1 MASNPLEAEAT
12 GQEFVTVTF
21 SGTPFRV
28 PLDVDLWP
36 LGSIQRCRG
45 LLNERVV
52 VNHLQVAAALQT
64 LLGDQWDLFLRV
76 ATKRRQIVEATQV
89 FAGAVGFTA
98 DGTNDIAF
106 GAIPRILA
114 LLERWPLEAESDLKR
129 FWGYT
134 YPDRWRFQAGRRC
147 LTLRQ
152 IYACLNRPPID
163 GALVTAMNGGRRPFS
178 DTAQVSMDLFEAI
191 TKVRHP
197 SREMSPQEIAQRDAQ
212 AAAEAKARADY
223 AERQKK
229 REAQQQSSLLATA
242 LANKRISE
250 RGTAHAQKD

>member
-1 MASNPLEAEAT
+1 MASNPVEAEAT

-36 LGSIQRCRG
+36 LDNIRRCRG

-52 VNHLQVAAALQT
+52 VNHIQVAAALQS

-76 ATKRRQIVEATQV
+76 ASKRRQIVEATQLFAEGVGFPADGVNDIV
-89 FAGAVGFTA
+89 FGAV
-98 DGTNDIAF
+98 
-106 GAIPRILA
+106 PRTLA
-114 LLERWPLEAESDLKR
+114 LIERWPHEVESDLNR
-129 FWGYT
+129 FWNLMYG
-134 YPDRWRFQAGRRC
+134 DRFRFQAGRRC

-152 IYACLNRPPID
+152 IYVRISRPPLD
-163 GALVTAMNGGRRPFS
+163 GALVVAMNGGTRPFS
-178 DTAQVSMDLFEAI
+178 DTALVSMDLFEAV

-197 SREMSPQEIAQRDAQ
+197 SRPMPADAREKRDEQAVAEAQ
-212 AAAEAKARADY
+212 ARAAY
-223 AERQKK
+223 AERLKQ
-229 REAQQQSSLLATA
+229 REAQQQSGLLATA

>member
-64 LLGDQWDLFLRV
+64 LLADQWDLFLRV

-89 FAGAVGFTA
+89 FAGAVGFAA

-129 FWGYT
+129 FWGHS

-152 IYACLNRPPID
+152 IYACLNLPPTE
-163 GALVTAMNGGRRPFS
+163 GALVTAMNGGRKPLS
-178 DTAQVSMDLFEAI
+178 DTAIAVMDLFEAI

-197 SREMSPQEIAQRDAQ
+197 SRPMPADVQQKRDEQ
-212 AAAEAKARADY
+212 AAAEAKAREAY
-223 AERQKK
+223 AERMKERSHQTG
-229 REAQQQSSLLATA
+229 LATA

-250 RGTAHAQKD
+250 RGNAHAKKD

>member
-1 MASNPLEAEAT
+1 MPSNPLEAEAT

-36 LGSIQRCRG
+36 LDKIQRCRG
-45 LLNERVV
+45 VLNDRVV

-64 LLGDQWDLFLRV
+64 LLADQWDLFLRV

-89 FAGAVGFTA
+89 FADAVGFAA
-98 DGTNDIAF
+98 DGANDIAF

-129 FWGYT
+129 FWGYS

-152 IYACLNRPPID
+152 IYACLNLPPFE
-163 GALVTAMNGGRRPFS
+163 GALVTAMNGGRKPLS
-178 DTAQVSMDLFEAI
+178 DTAITVMDLYEAI
-191 TKVRHP
+191 TKTRHP
-197 SREMSPQEIAQRDAQ
+197 SRPMPPGEQKRRDEQ
-212 AAAEAKARADY
+212 AAAEAKAREAY
-223 AERQKK
+223 AERMKERTHQTG
-229 REAQQQSSLLATA
+229 LATA

-250 RGTAHAQKD
+250 RGTAHAKKD